1 MSQRSPRRRRA
12 RPVAD
17 APIDALLARADDL
30 AKGWLLE
37 LLEETPLD
45 QAPAILAGDLAREGP
60 RLCAGAVRALADD
73 AELRRLG
80 PGGALEPLAA
90 RTWEIAAA
98 PDVEATAAAV
108 DALAAVL
115 WSAVRGELA
124 DPDVEL
130 VAALA
135 ERLAMVMDLVRGAAL
150 RGLPPTG
157 PLRPPT
163 AAPVRPPTAAPVPA
177 RLRPATETGD
187 RRWQDALADE
197 IARAERSGTALSLLL
212 VELEDADRVLSVASA
227 AEAGAT
233 FGRFS
238 ETVRG
243 VVRRQ
248 DILACETEARAWVI
262 ARDTGRLEAHS
273 LGSRLAAAVR
283 EAPDWRGA
291 PLTVSV
297 GFAVLGDPARGLGEL
312 IAAAEEACFAAAASG
327 ERVTPAAGSQ
337 GRDDGAG
344 EPGRGGAG

>member
-17 APIDALLARADDL
+17 APIDALLARVEDL

-37 LLEETPLD
+37 LLEQAPLD
-45 QAPAILAGDLAREGP
+45 QAPAILAGGLAREGP

-90 RTWEIAAA
+90 RTAEIAAA
-98 PDVEATAAAV
+98 PDVEATAHAV

-115 WSAVRGELA
+115 WSAARAELA

-130 VAALA
+130 VGALA
-135 ERLAMVMDLVRGAAL
+135 ERLALVMDLVRGAAL
-150 RGLPPTG
+150 RGPRNP
-157 PLRPPT
+157 RT
-163 AAPVRPPTAAPVPA
+163 AGPVRPPTAAPLPV

-187 RRWQDALADE
+187 GRWQDALANE
-197 IARAERSGTALSLLL
+197 IARAERSGAALSLLL

-227 AEAGAT
+227 AEAQAT

-238 ETVRG
+238 QAVRS
-243 VVRRQ
+243 VVRRR
-248 DILACETEARAWVI
+248 DILACETQARTWVI
-262 ARDTGRLEAHS
+262 ARDTGRPEAHA
-273 LGSRLAAAVR
+273 LGSRLASAVR
-283 EAPDWRGA
+283 EVPAWRGA
-291 PLTVSV
+291 PLTVSI
-297 GFAVLGDPARGLGEL
+297 GFAVLGEHARGLREL

-327 ERVTPAAGSQ
+327 ERVIPAAGPHR
-337 GRDDGAG
+337 RDDGAG
-344 EPGRGGAG
+344 GPDPGDAG